1 MMLFRLLNNHCHW
14 SMRCM
19 YYVVAGVILALSVVF
34 LETGIGKIE
43 NHYYHE
49 PEEDTVSILLTN
61 TTRSSNKRPGKRT
74 SLYSIPRGFKWDP
87 SMISPSVWE
96 YCSYQ
101 LLQSSKQRDTVWNLR
116 CFLRLWYWLNLVY
129 LLFEN
134 NGNVICKLNAGIDL
148 LIIVIDWWRCVQKKL
163 NRRN

>member
-1 MMLFRLLNNHCHW
+1 MMMLFRLLNSHCHW

-19 YYVVAGVILALSVVF
+19 YYVVAWVILVLSVVF
-34 LETGIGKIE
+34 LETGIGKVE

-49 PEEDTVSILLTN
+49 PEEDTISIILTN

-101 LLQSSKQRDTVWNLR
+101 LLQSSKQRDTTVWNLR
-116 CFLRLWYWLNLVY
+116 CFLRLILTESCIYLLRKTTVTLWCMQPLIYWLLSSIA
-129 LLFEN
+129 FMMTMF
-134 NGNVICKLNAGIDL
+134 
-148 LIIVIDWWRCVQKKL
+148 KK
-163 NRRN
+163 N